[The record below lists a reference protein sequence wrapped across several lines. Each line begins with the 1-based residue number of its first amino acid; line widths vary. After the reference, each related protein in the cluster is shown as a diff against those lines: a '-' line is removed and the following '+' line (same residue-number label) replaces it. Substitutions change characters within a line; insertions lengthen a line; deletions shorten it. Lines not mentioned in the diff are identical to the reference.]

1 MHCSKRGS
9 GLPKV
14 LRTAYA
20 NVLAGRQLP
29 QACTLSLLLLLGVP
43 GSVAY
48 SQVAQRPAGVGG
60 QGGPPR
66 SVSVDVATAQ
76 LGSLG
81 ADLRYTGTTQPLRQA
96 TLRTRTEGL
105 LLELSVD
112 AGDPVQEGQVLGQL
126 DPILLQSAL
135 LQAQSQMAAQE
146 SQVAQAQAQLS
157 NARAQVE
164 QARVNLLQQE
174 ADAERLGQLAQ
185 EGAVSAQQAEQART
199 AARTA
204 AQALR
209 SAEEQVRV
217 QEQAVIAAQRQV
229 EAQGSQVA
237 QAQERLSYTQLR
249 SPLSGVVL
257 SRQADPGSFLNS
269 GADVLTVADFSQVR
283 VEFPL
288 SELELSQVQVGQA
301 IQVQLDAFPGQSFP
315 GQITRISPAADPQ
328 ARLIPIEVV
337 IPNPNG
343 QIGSGLLA
351 RVQLAPPEDQRVIV
365 PQTAIQQNGPGSATV
380 FVVERQGEATRVIA
394 RPVQLGGQRDGQ
406 VEILSGLEAGEPF
419 VVRSSTPL
427 QDGQEVQLS
436 VISERF

>member
-1 MHCSKRGS
+1 MRYSQFPTGS
-9 GLPKV
+9 RLRSLASGIGRVCATGL
-14 LRTAYA
+14 LW
-20 NVLAGRQLP
+20 
-29 QACTLSLLLLLGVP
+29 LLLQPNWAL
-43 GSVAY
+43 
-48 SQVAQRPAGVGG
+48 AQRPAGVGG
-60 QGGPPR
+60 QSGSAR
-66 SVSVDVATAQ
+66 SVSVDVARAQ
-76 LGSLG
+76 TGSLG

-96 TLRTRTEGL
+96 TLRTRTEGV

-112 AGDPVQEGQVLGQL
+112 VGDPVTQGQVVGQL
-126 DPILLQSAL
+126 DPTLLQSAL
-135 LQAQSQMAAQE
+135 IQAQAQLASQE
-146 SQVAQAQAQLS
+146 SQVAQARAQLS
-157 NARAQVE
+157 SARTQVE
-164 QARVNLLQQE
+164 QARVSLIQQQ
-174 ADAERLGQLAQ
+174 ADAERLGQLAI

-199 AARTA
+199 AANTA

-229 EAQGSQVA
+229 EAQGSLVV
-237 QAQERLSYTQLR
+237 QAQERLSYTQLLA
-249 SPLSGVVL
+249 PLSGVVL

-288 SELELSQVQVGQA
+288 SELELSRVQVGQA

-343 QIGSGLLA
+343 RIGSGLLA
-351 RVQLAPPEDQRVIV
+351 RVQLALPEDQQVIV

-380 FVVERQGEATRVIA
+380 FVVERQGEATRVSA

-406 VEILSGLEAGEPF
+406 VEIVSGLEAGEPF

>member
-1 MHCSKRGS
+1 MQYSQTPKGS
-9 GLPKV
+9 GL
-14 LRTAYA
+14 RS
-20 NVLAGRQLP
+20 LAGGMGR
-29 QACTLSLLLLLGVP
+29 ACAAGLLWVLLQPNWIL
-43 GSVAY
+43 
-48 SQVAQRPAGVGG
+48 AQPGVGG
-60 QGGPPR
+60 QGGAARP
-66 SVSVDVATAQ
+66 VSVDVATAQ
-76 LGSLG
+76 AGSLG

-105 LLELSVD
+105 LLELRVD
-112 AGDPVQEGQVLGQL
+112 VGDPVTQGQVLGQL
-126 DPILLQSAL
+126 DPTLLQSAL
-135 LQAQSQMAAQE
+135 IQAQAQLASQQ

-157 NARAQVE
+157 NARTQVE

-199 AARTA
+199 AARSA

-209 SAEEQVRV
+209 SAEEQVRT

-229 EAQGSQVA
+229 EAQGSLVA
-237 QAQERLSYTQLR
+237 QAQERLSYTQLL

-257 SRQADPGSFLNS
+257 SRQADPGTFLNS

-288 SELELSQVQVGQA
+288 SELELGRVQQGQA
-301 IQVQLDAFPGQSFP
+301 LQVELDAFPGQSFP

-337 IPNPNG
+337 IPNPG
-343 QIGSGLLA
+343 ERIGSGLLA
-351 RVQLAPPEDQRVIV
+351 RVQLSLSDDQQVIV
-365 PQTAIQQNGPGSATV
+365 PESAIQQYQGSAVV
-380 FVVERQGEATRVIA
+380 FGVERQGESARVVA
-394 RPVQLGGQRDGQ
+394 RPVQLGERRDGQ
-406 VEILSGLEAGEPF
+406 VEVLSGLEVGDPF

-436 VISERF
+436 VISTMPDSRRTPDDPESRHRQ